1 MTQLAEAPAARGP
14 RTKSPL
20 ANDLQLGGVSALA
33 EYLNV
38 SRSWLTALKECSR
51 RRHSSANPSCFSGNK
66 SNAKWVLEWLERNR
80 DFEVR
85 RSKEPAFPQS
95 PQPLA

>member
-14 RTKSPL
+14 RTKAPL

-38 SRSWLTALKECSR
+38 SRSWLTALKQCAH
-51 RRHSSANPSCFSGNK
+51 RRHSPANPTCFSGNK
-66 SNAKWVLEWLERNR
+66 SNAKWVLAWLERNR
-80 DFEVR
+80 DFDVK
-85 RSKEPAFPQS
+85 RSRESAVSQS
-95 PQPLA
+95 QPPHE

>member
-1 MTQLAEAPAARGP
+1 MTQLAEPPVVRAVRS
-14 RTKSPL
+14 KSPL

-38 SRSWLTALKECSR
+38 SRSWLTALKQCAR
-51 RRHSSANPSCFSGNK
+51 RRHSPANPSCFSGNK

-85 RSKEPAFPQS
+85 RSKEPAAPQS
-95 PQPLA
+95 PQPLV